1 MSYSFK
7 QTDFLPIMSQ
17 EQIDKRRI
25 KAILSFDE
33 HEVVKRKRRFRYVK
47 YLNRKG
53 EEMIAFILL
62 KRKNGEIIVENL
74 NGVRVCLTEDKLI
87 K

>member
-7 QTDFLPIMSQ
+7 QTDFLPMSQ
-17 EQIDKRRI
+17 EEIDKRRV
-25 KAILSFDE
+25 KAVLSLDE
-33 HEVVKRKRRFRYVK
+33 QIVVNRKRRFRYVK